1 MLHTIF
7 LLLMLAAAAFAQRPG
22 TEAPGGPVADV
33 TPRELQ
39 GVGVDEKLGQKID
52 LNLTFIAEDG
62 YPHKLAEYF
71 AKGRPVILN
80 LVYYSCPMLC
90 NLVLNGQ
97 VEVLRQM
104 PWTPGKE
111 FEVVTVS
118 IDPTENFGLA
128 RNKKAA
134 YLASYD
140 REAPGWHFLTDHEGN
155 VKKLASQVGFRY
167 RFDQK
172 IGQYAHAAS
181 IFVLTPQGMV
191 SRYLYGVKFKSLDM
205 RLALTEAAE
214 EKFGLTDKLILYCVH
229 YDPESRSYVPLARN
243 IMRGGGALMLLGFGF
258 ILLRLW
264 RRDRKNYGAD
274 RSMVTVK

>member
-1 MLHTIF
+1 MLRPI
-7 LLLMLAAAAFAQRPG
+7 LLLTILAAAASAQRPG
-22 TEAPGGPVADV
+22 FEGSGGPVADV
-33 TPRELQ
+33 TPPELS

-52 LNLTFIAEDG
+52 LNLTFIGEDG

-71 AKGRPVILN
+71 SKGRPVILN

-97 VEVLRQM
+97 VDVLRQM

-111 FEVVTVS
+111 FEVLTIS

-128 RNKKAA
+128 KNKKAA

-140 REAPGWHFLTDHEGN
+140 REAPGWHFFTDHEGN
-155 VKKLASQVGFRY
+155 VAKLAEQIGFRY
-167 RFDQK
+167 KFDKK

-191 SRYLYGVKFKSLDM
+191 SRYLYGVKFKSLDL

-214 EKFGLTDKLILYCVH
+214 EKFGITDKLLLYCFH

-243 IMRGGGALMLLGFGF
+243 IMRGGGALMLLGFGW
-258 ILLRLW
+258 ILFRLW
-264 RRDRKNYGAD
+264 RRDRNTYGSGH
-274 RSMVTVK
+274 SMVTAK

>member
-1 MLHTIF
+1 MLRTIF
-7 LLLMLAAAAFAQRPG
+7 LLLTLAAVAAAQRPG
-22 TEAPGGPVADV
+22 FEGSGGPVADA
-33 TPRELQ
+33 TPRELS
-39 GVGVDEKLGQKID
+39 GVGIDERLGQKID

-62 YPHKLAEYF
+62 YPHALSEYF

-97 VEVLRQM
+97 VDVLRQM

-111 FEVVTVS
+111 FEVLTIS

-128 RNKKAA
+128 RTKKAA
-134 YLASYD
+134 YLASYE
-140 REAPGWHFLTDHEGN
+140 REAPGWHFLTDNEGN
-155 VKKLASQVGFRY
+155 VKKLAEQVGFRY

-172 IGQYAHAAS
+172 IGQYAHAAA
-181 IFVLTPQGMV
+181 IFVLTPEGMV
-191 SRYLYGVKFKSLDM
+191 SRYLYGVRFKSLDL

-214 EKFGLTDKLILYCVH
+214 EKFGITDKLILYCFH

-243 IMRGGGALMLLGFGF
+243 IMRVGGALMLLGFVWVL
-258 ILLRLW
+258 IRLW
-264 RRDRKNYGAD
+264 RRDRKAYGAGP
-274 RSMVTVK
+274 SMVTAK

>member
-1 MLHTIF
+1 MV
-7 LLLMLAAAAFAQRPG
+7 MLAAAAAAQRPG
-22 TEAPGGPVADV
+22 IEGPGGPVADV

-39 GVGVDEKLGQKID
+39 GVGVDERLGQKID

-71 AKGRPVILN
+71 SKGRPVILN

-97 VEVLRQM
+97 VDVLRQL

-134 YLASYD
+134 YLASYE

-155 VKKLASQVGFRY
+155 VQKLADQIGFRY

-181 IFVLTPQGMV
+181 IFVLTPQGMI

-214 EKFGLTDKLILYCVH
+214 EKFGVTDKLIFYCFH
-229 YDPESRSYVPLARN
+229 YDPESRSYVPVARN

-258 ILLRLW
+258 VLLRIW
-264 RRDRKNYGAD
+264 RRDRRIYGAD
-274 RSMVTVK
+274 RAMVTAK

>member
-1 MLHTIF
+1 MLRTLS
-7 LLLMLAAAAFAQRPG
+7 LLIAIACAAFAQRPG
-22 TEAPGGPVADV
+22 MEGPGGPVAET

-39 GVGVDEKLGQKID
+39 GVGVDEKLGDKID

-97 VEVLRQM
+97 VEVLRQL

-155 VKKLASQVGFRY
+155 VKKLAEQVGFRY

-172 IGQYAHAAS
+172 IGQYAHAAA

-191 SRYLYGVKFKSLDM
+191 SRYLYGVKFKSLDV

-214 EKFGLTDKLILYCVH
+214 EKFGVTDKLILYCFH
-229 YDPESRSYVPLARN
+229 YDPESRSYVPVARN
-243 IMRGGGALMLLGFGF
+243 IMRGG
-258 ILLRLW
+258 RP
-264 RRDRKNYGAD
+264 RRPGPGPCWAATRRPTGPSTTRA
-274 RSMVTVK
+274 

>member
-7 LLLMLAAAAFAQRPG
+7 LLLMLAAAASAQRPG
-22 TEAPGGPVADV
+22 TEGPGGPVSDV

-97 VEVLRQM
+97 VDVLRQL

-128 RNKKAA
+128 RTKKAA
-134 YLASYD
+134 YLASYE

-155 VKKLASQVGFRY
+155 VKKLAEQIGFHY
-167 RFDQK
+167 KFDQK

-181 IFVLTPQGMV
+181 IFVLTPQGMI

-214 EKFGLTDKLILYCVH
+214 EKFGVTDKLILFCFH
-229 YDPESRSYVPLARN
+229 YDPESRSYIPVARN

-258 ILLRLW
+258 VLYRLW
-264 RRDRKNYGAD
+264 RRDRRIHGAAH
-274 RSMVTVK
+274 SMVIAK